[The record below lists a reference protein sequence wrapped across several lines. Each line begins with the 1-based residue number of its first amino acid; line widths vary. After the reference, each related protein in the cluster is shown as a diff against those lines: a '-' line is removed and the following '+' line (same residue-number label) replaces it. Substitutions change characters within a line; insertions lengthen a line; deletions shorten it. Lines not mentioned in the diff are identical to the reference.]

1 MRQLP
6 FVFKSKEMKL
16 FTEAPRLVRT
26 IHTVRT
32 GAFAYCFLAFGL
44 LLWER
49 AASPA
54 AWALLAAQFLAYPH
68 LLYLREAHSKRP
80 RQAAL
85 DDLFA
90 DSTLFGVWCAY
101 FGFEPLIALG
111 LVAGSMLNATVNRG
125 IGGGL
130 LSLGFS
136 GIGALV
142 FIVVAGFSY
151 VPAASDLVN
160 AALLLGILAYT
171 CAVGHVV
178 YRQNRRLVCTRDEL
192 MASEERYR
200 LIAENV
206 ADLIGMVDQDGC
218 WLYTSPSYE
227 RVLDPADLEPG
238 ADAFQRAHP
247 DDAARARMAV
257 RRVAATGKSRD
268 IALRLVDREG
278 RMRQYKL
285 RIQPFAGDEGL
296 VGAPRTRLILAS
308 QDVTDLRSSEERLIL
323 HAKALEGMTEAIIIT
338 LADGTIQT
346 VNQAF
351 CDITGYVRDDAVG
364 QSEKAFRNALQPET
378 RYDEIY
384 AEVEREGY
392 WAGTLWSRR
401 KNGVVYREW
410 RSIRAVRDPAGI
422 TTHYVI
428 VFYEVG
434 SPRHYVGN
442 SAGRP

>member
-1 MRQLP
+1 
-6 FVFKSKEMKL
+6 MKL
-16 FTEAPRLVRT
+16 FTQAPRLVRT
-26 IHTVRT
+26 IHTVRS
-32 GAFAYCFLAFGL
+32 GAFAYCFFALGL

-49 AASPA
+49 AGSPTV
-54 AWALLAAQFLAYPH
+54 WALLAAQFLAYPH
-68 LLYLREAHSKRP
+68 LLYLRELRSKRP

-125 IGGGL
+125 IGGGV

-136 GIGALV
+136 AIGALL
-142 FIVVAGFSY
+142 FVVLAGFSY
-151 VPAASDLVN
+151 APAASDLVN
-160 AALLLGILAYT
+160 AAILFGILAYT
-171 CAVGHVV
+171 CAVGYVL
-178 YRQNRRLVCTRDEL
+178 YRQNRRLVCTRDQL

-227 RVLDPADLEPG
+227 RVLDPAELAPG
-238 ADAFQRAHP
+238 VDAFRRVHP

-257 RRVAATGKSRD
+257 GRVAATGKSRD

-278 RMRQYKL
+278 RMRQYNT
-285 RIQPFAGDEGL
+285 RIQAFAGDEGA
-296 VGAPRTRLILAS
+296 VGAPRNRLILAS
-308 QDVTDLRSSEERLIL
+308 QDVTDLRSSEERLLL
-323 HAKALEGMTEAIIIT
+323 HAHALEGMTEAIMIT

-351 CDITGYVRDDAVG
+351 CDITGYGRDDTVG
-364 QSEKAFRNALQPET
+364 QPEKAFRNALQPET

-401 KNGVVYREW
+401 KNGAVYREW
-410 RSIRAVRDPAGI
+410 RSIRAVRDPAAV

-434 SPRHYVGN
+434 RPRHYVGEFA
-442 SAGRP
+442 SRP

>member
-1 MRQLP
+1 
-6 FVFKSKEMKL
+6 MKL
-16 FTEAPRLVRT
+16 VTEAPRLVRT
-26 IHTVRT
+26 IHAVRS

-49 AASPA
+49 DAAPA
-54 AWALLAAQFLAYPH
+54 AWALLAAQFLVYPH
-68 LLYLREAHSKRP
+68 LLYLRELHSKRP

-90 DSTLFGVWCAY
+90 DSTLFGLWCAY

-111 LVAGSMLNATVNRG
+111 LVAGSMLNAVVNRG

-136 GIGALV
+136 AVGALL

-151 VPAASDLVN
+151 APAASDLVN
-160 AALLLGILAYT
+160 GALLVGILAYT
-171 CAVGHVV
+171 CAVGYVV

-192 MASEERYR
+192 KASEERYR

-206 ADLIGMVDQDGC
+206 ADLIGMVDQNGC
-218 WLYTSPSYE
+218 WLYASPSYE
-227 RVLDPADLEPG
+227 RVLERADLEPG
-238 ADAFQRAHP
+238 VDAFQRVHP
-247 DDAARARMAV
+247 DDATRARMAV
-257 RRVAATGKSRD
+257 GRVAATGRSRE

-278 RMRQYKL
+278 RMRQYKTWVHA
-285 RIQPFAGDEGL
+285 FAGDEGA
-296 VGAPRTRLILAS
+296 VGAPRSRLILAS

-323 HAKALEGMTEAIIIT
+323 QAHALEGMTEAIIIT

-351 CDITGYVRDDAVG
+351 CDITGYERDDAVG

-378 RYDEIY
+378 RYNEIY
-384 AEVEREGY
+384 AEVEQEGY

-410 RSIRAVRDPAGI
+410 RSIRAVRDPGGT

-442 SAGRP
+442 FAGRS

>member
-227 RVLDPADLEPG
+227 RVLEPADLEPG

>member
-1 MRQLP
+1 
-6 FVFKSKEMKL
+6 MKL
-16 FTEAPRLVRT
+16 FTEVPRLVRT
-26 IHTVRT
+26 IHAVRT
-32 GAFAYCFLAFGL
+32 GAFAYCFLALGL

-54 AWALLAAQFLAYPH
+54 AWVLLAAQFLAYPH
-68 LLYLREAHSKRP
+68 LLFLRELRSKRP

-90 DSTLFGVWCAY
+90 DSTLFGAWCAY
-101 FGFEPLIALG
+101 FGFEPLMALG
-111 LVAGSMLNATVNRG
+111 LVAGTMLNATVNRG
-125 IGGGL
+125 VGGAL

-136 GIGALV
+136 GVGALV

-151 VPAASDLVN
+151 APAASDLVN
-160 AALLLGILAYT
+160 AALLVGILAYT

-178 YRQNRRLVCTRDEL
+178 YRQNRRLVCTRDKL

-227 RVLDPADLEPG
+227 RVLEPAELAPG
-238 ADAFQRAHP
+238 VDAFRHAHP
-247 DDAARARMAV
+247 DDAVRARMTVGRA
-257 RRVAATGKSRD
+257 AATGKSRD

-278 RMRQYKL
+278 RMRQYQM
-285 RIQPFAGDEGL
+285 RIQAFAGDEGV

-308 QDVTDLRSSEERLIL
+308 RDVTDLRASEERLLL
-323 HAKALEGMTEAIIIT
+323 HAHALEGMTEAIMIT

-351 CDITGYVRDDAVG
+351 CDITGYDRDDTVG
-364 QSEKAFRNALQPET
+364 QPEKAFRNALQPET
-378 RYDEIY
+378 RYEEVY
-384 AEVEREGY
+384 AEVEREGF

-401 KNGVVYREW
+401 KNGAVYREW

-434 SPRHYVGN
+434 SPRHYVGISPAVLKN
-442 SAGRP
+442 

>member
-1 MRQLP
+1 
-6 FVFKSKEMKL
+6 MKL
-16 FTEAPRLVRT
+16 VTEAPRLVRT
-26 IHTVRT
+26 IHAVRS

-49 AASPA
+49 DAAPA
-54 AWALLAAQFLAYPH
+54 AWALLAAQFLVYPH
-68 LLYLREAHSKRP
+68 LLYLRELHSKRP

-90 DSTLFGVWCAY
+90 DSTLFGLWCAY

-111 LVAGSMLNATVNRG
+111 LVAGSMLNAVVNRG

-136 GIGALV
+136 AVGALL

-151 VPAASDLVN
+151 APAASDLVN
-160 AALLLGILAYT
+160 GALLVGILAYT
-171 CAVGHVV
+171 CAVGYVV

-192 MASEERYR
+192 KASEERYR

-206 ADLIGMVDQDGC
+206 ADLIGMVDQNGC
-218 WLYTSPSYE
+218 WLYASPSYE
-227 RVLDPADLEPG
+227 RVLERADLEPG
-238 ADAFQRAHP
+238 VDAFQRVHP
-247 DDAARARMAV
+247 DDATRARMAV
-257 RRVAATGKSRD
+257 GRVAATGRSRE

-278 RMRQYKL
+278 RMRQYKTWVHA
-285 RIQPFAGDEGL
+285 FAGDEGA
-296 VGAPRTRLILAS
+296 VGAPRSRLILAS

-323 HAKALEGMTEAIIIT
+323 QAHALEGMTEAIIIT

-351 CDITGYVRDDAVG
+351 CDITGYERDDAVG

-378 RYDEIY
+378 RYNEIY
-384 AEVEREGY
+384 AEVEQEGY

-410 RSIRAVRDPAGI
+410 RSIRAVRDPGGT

-434 SPRHYVGN
+434 SPRHYIGN
-442 SAGRP
+442 FAGRS